1 MSHVTG
7 HFPSLDATIA
17 IGRDLK
23 DLAPNVVV
31 VDNVN
36 RMTDFFREIK
46 RRRVYRVA
54 LVYLIVAAGV
64 VQIAA
69 RLFPSWDWPL
79 RALRLVMM
87 VLVVGLPIS
96 VLVAWILGRSSR
108 AIPTEPTFSSK
119 RISSLLARCGQLSDP
134 VQYVADGLLGLSYVY
149 SAFAIFVVFSGIGIA
164 LTERGAPLGKLLP
177 IIGILG
183 WPLAI
188 WLLLTRGGRR
198 RVIYLRAFR
207 TDQRAYRLR
216 SFLKAALGPKF
227 LLSGIRPPARRGFW
241 FFRAFAQLWMALR
254 YAGSQHFNLEA
265 HDRNWMARLLASYA
279 HTDFVFIDVRDI
291 TVHVANEIR
300 LSYLAMGAERCVFI
314 VDPALPETEWVSR
327 IHELLGCDPGSP
339 LILHLLT
346 YPGDASVQPE
356 QFVRLTR
363 SVIERVPKGLPLINE
378 EEIAFV
384 EARVASK
391 DWVTH
396 FWETDRGMRWCA
408 IGLSA
413 VLYFVLLIIASA
425 LDLGLSGVEGE
436 FAHLFLNLCQLI
448 ILVLIG
454 FVFWAIVF
462 SYVMAW
468 VRAWRQACFERR
480 FRRPGEPSPFWRPA
494 FSLVLMLTA
503 AVAIGAGTV
512 ESLH

>member
-1 MSHVTG
+1 
-7 HFPSLDATIA
+7 
-17 IGRDLK
+17 
-23 DLAPNVVV
+23 
-31 VDNVN
+31 
-36 RMTDFFREIK
+36 
-46 RRRVYRVA
+46 
-54 LVYLIVAAGV
+54 
-64 VQIAA
+64 
-69 RLFPSWDWPL
+69 
-79 RALRLVMM
+79 
-87 VLVVGLPIS
+87 
-96 VLVAWILGRSSR
+96 
-108 AIPTEPTFSSK
+108 
-119 RISSLLARCGQLSDP
+119 
-134 VQYVADGLLGLSYVY
+134 
-149 SAFAIFVVFSGIGIA
+149 
-164 LTERGAPLGKLLP
+164 
-177 IIGILG
+177 
-183 WPLAI
+183 
-188 WLLLTRGGRR
+188 
-198 RVIYLRAFR
+198 
-207 TDQRAYRLR
+207 
-216 SFLKAALGPKF
+216 
-227 LLSGIRPPARRGFW
+227 
-241 FFRAFAQLWMALR
+241 MALR

-314 VDPALPETEWVSR
+314 VDPALPGTEWVSR

-363 SVIERVPKGLPLINE
+363 SVIERVPEGLPLINE

-454 FVFWAIVF
+454 FVFWASFLLCDGV
-462 SYVMAW
+462 
-468 VRAWRQACFERR
+468 
-480 FRRPGEPSPFWRPA
+480 
-494 FSLVLMLTA
+494 
-503 AVAIGAGTV
+503 GAGMET
-512 ESLH
+512 SLFRTPLSSSRRAQPLLETGIFPGFDADSRGCHRSWHRGVFTLRGST